1 MPLPVALI
9 NQTPNEIGIVDL
21 GIFVPP
27 GSGTIL
33 DLTGL
38 YLIEEV
44 RDSSDLQEQTV
55 VSGSIV
61 ISGSEGVISS
71 AAAARFF
78 TGSQI
83 AEQNF
88 TTEGVDLRSLRNIII
103 AEGDNIV
110 VTSGEAPNQTLIFT
124 INTAPNVV
132 ADALVGAGNVT
143 VVSGANTITF
153 SGTDSAASVP
163 TFGPFAFQFV
173 KNGTIT
179 DAWLS
184 LSEGMIFSDET
195 PAVIPWASELIGVT
209 MTNNMDM
216 VDVDIDLNV
225 AVSGAGAD
233 DNLAFRWEVREC
245 RVASNTDVATSG
257 ITFSPGDKL
266 GVFVNTF
273 MQNKPQD
280 VVVTTYFRALSTAI
294 PGEICED
301 FSGNF

>member
-103 AEGDNIV
+103 VEGDNIV
-110 VTSGEAPNQTLIFT
+110 VTSGEAPNQTLVFT
-124 INTAPNVV
+124 ITTAPNVV
-132 ADALVGAGNVT
+132 TDAIVGSAFVT
-143 VVSGANTITF
+143 VT
-153 SGTDSAASVP
+153 SGTNEIVLATDNTNP
-163 TFGPFAFQFV
+163 AFSQFIQ
-173 KNGTIT
+173 GQ
-179 DAWLS
+179 S
-184 LSEGMIFSDET
+184 
-195 PAVIPWASELIGVT
+195 PAIVGSGIVT
-209 MTNNMDM
+209 
-216 VDVDIDLNV
+216 V
-225 AVSGAGAD
+225 
-233 DNLAFRWEVREC
+233 
-245 RVASNTDVATSG
+245 TSG
-257 ITFSPGDKL
+257 IDTITVAADAAD
-266 GVFVNTF
+266 
-273 MQNKPQD
+273 QD
-280 VVVTTYFRALSTAI
+280 VHHFSFEIIASGIEKEVPFTHQMALHGELVVEST
-294 PGEICED
+294 GSLLVEGTVVLEI
-301 FSGNF
+301 